1 MFGLNAHAVTAP
13 LCPRNVRSSV
23 GSSGVGRLVRHR
35 HATEAN
41 HRGRRR
47 VVASVARA
55 RVRQLGRFSDR
66 LFERAPSSTRVH
78 RGEDGPITWYV
89 GVVRARH
96 FFRDDEDATN
106 TRRSFSFAS
115 PPLVSVSQSQS
126 SLSPLSVLSLS
137 LSVST
142 SSRARLERT
151 VSVATRRLLVVV
163 VASRRVPSSPPR
175 VSPASPRPTSP
186 IASRPR
192 RRPTCV
198 PSFYHRP
205 TVRISRPTPRTAS
218 RRRARRRALR
228 RFAVRRRPRR
238 PRRGAGDVEETP
250 VSSTHPRRTRKYCPT
265 FLCPTVRSVGVGAEH
280 AAANA
285 SAANVSNLGGDA
297 RRVARHAVRFRRAHA
312 RAHARHE
319 VPLEPDV
326 IRRVR
331 LRGITFL
338 CLRARV
344 ITFLSDVRLRARL
357 RVVTFVSDGFA
368 ARRVDDEI
376 PNAREVHLH
385 AEPR

>member
-1 MFGLNAHAVTAP
+1 MHL
-13 LCPRNVRSSV
+13 VRGARSTFFFATTKTRRLYAALLLVRVSASS
-23 GSSGVGRLVRHR
+23 SRSLRLV
-35 HATEAN
+35 
-41 HRGRRR
+41 
-47 VVASVARA
+47 
-55 RVRQLGRFSDR
+55 L
-66 LFERAPSSTRVH
+66 
-78 RGEDGPITWYV
+78 
-89 GVVRARH
+89 
-96 FFRDDEDATN
+96 
-106 TRRSFSFAS
+106 
-115 PPLVSVSQSQS
+115 SQSQS

-218 RRRARRRALR
+218 RRRARRRRRTTR
-228 RFAVRRRPRR
+228 RFRPCARRARDDARVVAPE
-238 PRRGAGDVEETP
+238 DVEETLRLLHAP
-250 VSSTHPRRTRKYCPT
+250 IVGHENIVRRFC
-265 FLCPTVRSVGVGAEH
+265 VRRFDRSASETEH

-285 SAANVSNLGGDA
+285 RAANVSNLGRDA
-297 RRVARHAVRFRRAHA
+297 RLIARHAVRFRRAHA

-331 LRGITFL
+331 LRGITFS

-344 ITFLSDVRLRARL
+344 ITFMSDVRLRARL
-357 RVVTFVSDGFA
+357 RVVTFASDGFA